1 MLLLNSNFLMIYT
14 IHKMLVLLK
23 ITRIVLK
30 EYNRLSLFKKNYL
43 FSQHVMMES
52 LILEDKNIVKDIRN
66 PFALKKEINYTAIK
80 DVRNLSRP
88 EKENKTIKDKTLT
101 DIKNLFEHKYQENV
115 YKPV

>member
-1 MLLLNSNFLMIYT
+1 M
-14 IHKMLVLLK
+14 
-23 ITRIVLK
+23 LK
-30 EYNRLSLFKKNYL
+30 EYNRLSFFKKNYL

-66 PFALKKEINYTAIK
+66 PFSLKKEINYTAIK
-80 DVRNLSRP
+80 DVRNLSIP

-101 DIKNLFEHKYQENV
+101 DIKNLFVHKYQENV